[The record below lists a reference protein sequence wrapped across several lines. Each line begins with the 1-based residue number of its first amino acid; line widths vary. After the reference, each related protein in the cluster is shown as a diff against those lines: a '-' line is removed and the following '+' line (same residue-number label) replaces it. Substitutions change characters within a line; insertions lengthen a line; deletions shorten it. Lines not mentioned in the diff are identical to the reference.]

1 MKCVDLVSPY
11 FQEDYQFEVGMNL
24 NGKVVSVELSAIVHA
39 TENVEKVKTAILNL
53 LPPATHDSIA
63 FTRTYVRG
71 HYGNPIV
78 VFSTKV
84 EKEKLARMIVE
95 HLFSIMEPNTKEEL
109 TLILDKS
116 MDEDG
121 NFYIRLDKNE
131 ALRRRIKL
139 TSRDPIRVK
148 IGIRMW
154 RPALNIARSALK
166 DLGLV

>member
-1 MKCVDLVSPY
+1 
-11 FQEDYQFEVGMNL
+11 MNL
-24 NGKVVSVELSAIVHA
+24 NGKVVGVELSAIVHA

-53 LPPATHDSIA
+53 LPPATHDFID
-63 FTRTYVRG
+63 FRRTYVKG
-71 HYGNPIV
+71 HHGNPIV

-84 EKEKLARMIVE
+84 MKEKLARIIVE
-95 HLFSIMEPNTKEEL
+95 HLFSIMEPNIKKEL

-121 NFYIRLDKNE
+121 NFYVRLDKNE
-131 ALRRRIKL
+131 ALRGRIRL

-148 IGIRMW
+148 IGIRTCGLTLDM
-154 RPALNIARSALK
+154 AKSALK